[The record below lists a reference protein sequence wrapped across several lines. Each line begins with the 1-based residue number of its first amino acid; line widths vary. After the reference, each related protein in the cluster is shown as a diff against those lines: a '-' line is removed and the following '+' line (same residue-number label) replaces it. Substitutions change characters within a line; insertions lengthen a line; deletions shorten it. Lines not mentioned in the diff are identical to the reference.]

1 MKTARVTEIENKFAR
16 KTKDIIETWGSFYP
30 FVESFAWFIRSS
42 IFLGRSRKCNTTW
55 VDKWNAKVDLDIEV
69 DQLLCS
75 VQCVMFSDVASSVNK
90 WHGAENASEFSIMR
104 PWHSTTQGSL
114 FALAFRNR
122 FANMK
127 RAIVSFVSLLLKCST
142 SLATLPLALH
152 QLVEVG
158 ESDEVVLSLHGHDVD
173 GDEVRKKWT
182 WQITKPI

>member
-1 MKTARVTEIENKFAR
+1 
-16 KTKDIIETWGSFYP
+16 
-30 FVESFAWFIRSS
+30 
-42 IFLGRSRKCNTTW
+42 
-55 VDKWNAKVDLDIEV
+55 
-69 DQLLCS
+69 
-75 VQCVMFSDVASSVNK
+75 
-90 WHGAENASEFSIMR
+90 
-104 PWHSTTQGSL
+104 
-114 FALAFRNR
+114 
-122 FANMK
+122 MK